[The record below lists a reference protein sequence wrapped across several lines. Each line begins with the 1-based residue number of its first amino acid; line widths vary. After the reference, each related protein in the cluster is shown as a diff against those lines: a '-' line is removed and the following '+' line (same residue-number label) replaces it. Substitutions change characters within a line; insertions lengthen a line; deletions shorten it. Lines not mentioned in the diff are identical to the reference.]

1 MPSPRTRAEA
11 LRAAADRLS
20 ASPILID
27 GDADGLLG
35 IIRSGSEQSD
45 ITVTDRATLIASG
58 QKAAIVILAVDG
70 DGRRSSFA
78 RAATMLRGMDA
89 LLAPDAVQICVIQS
103 GRSRMAPL
111 RLRRLLASEILFQ
124 VTMAVPE
131 LVPLQLRRSIRQR
144 IGLAALDAAGLR
156 VIRFG

>member
-1 MPSPRTRAEA
+1 
-11 LRAAADRLS
+11 LS

-27 GDADGLLG
+27 GDAEELLG
-35 IIRSGSEQSD
+35 IIRSGSEQFD

-78 RAATMLRGMDA
+78 RAATLLRRMDA

-103 GRSRMAPL
+103 GRSRIAPP
-111 RLRRLLASEILFQ
+111 RLLRLLASEILFQ
-124 VTMAVPE
+124 VTMAIPE